1 MEDGPGVSINRTGGL
16 SSPTCCVMTFCPS
29 FSGACFSRS
38 NLEPPANA
46 LSGTFPAT
54 AGTSIFAQSPHPRN
68 RQFGWCW
75 SLGTLLSEAGRL
87 GISAAAN
94 NLIRGILGRTTRPK
108 GATAMLRPLILLLA
122 LLSSLLTQNFSRA
135 QGDETKI
142 IALENLWNQMQIN
155 HDADAMGKML
165 DSDFVL
171 TDYDGS
177 VMSKAQF
184 LASIRDKSNQLT
196 VEVSDDMKLHRHGDT
211 VVVTGATREKGT
223 EKGKPYA
230 HQGRFTDTWIK
241 KDGQWLCVASQ
252 LSLTSVVSKN

>member
-1 MEDGPGVSINRTGGL
+1 
-16 SSPTCCVMTFCPS
+16 
-29 FSGACFSRS
+29 
-38 NLEPPANA
+38 
-46 LSGTFPAT
+46 
-54 AGTSIFAQSPHPRN
+54 
-68 RQFGWCW
+68 
-75 SLGTLLSEAGRL
+75 
-87 GISAAAN
+87 
-94 NLIRGILGRTTRPK
+94 
-108 GATAMLRPLILLLA
+108 
-122 LLSSLLTQNFSRA
+122 
-135 QGDETKI
+135 
-142 IALENLWNQMQIN
+142 MQIN
-155 HDADAMGKML
+155 HDADAMGKLL

-177 VMSKAQF
+177 VMSKGQF

-252 LSLTSVVSKN
+252 LSLVGK